1 MTLSFLIVLTGS
13 LGDIARA
20 LCLPAHLKAHFPG
33 CRLSWLVDSRWK
45 ELITDHPHID
55 RLVVFEKAW
64 RYSAVAD
71 VLRQLNR
78 DRYDITLDLQRIF
91 KSGLLSRASGARRR
105 IGFHPRNAKEMN
117 WLFNNEHIGYQ
128 QDSLSKLQHYLKF
141 CEHLGLSPPKHLD
154 FGLASASQRPD
165 RDHPIHSPYIAVV
178 MGSSWP
184 SKNWHLAGYRE
195 LILKILA
202 SERYTVV
209 LLGDRNHTVSARKLK
224 DQLPPESVIDMVN
237 RTSIGELVNILD
249 KSDAALGPDTGSG
262 HLAAAVGTP
271 YVTLIGPTLP
281 ERVAPHGCEHLVVK
295 GSPPCSPC
303 AKKKCP
309 EPRYGCMENIGADA
323 VFDKL
328 EAALNQRQLDA
339 D

>member
-1 MTLSFLIVLTGS
+1 MTVSFLIVLTGS

-33 CRLSWLVDSRWK
+33 CRLTWLVETRWQA
-45 ELITDHPHID
+45 LVSGHPHID
-55 RLVVFEKAW
+55 RSVVFEKVW
-64 RYSAVAD
+64 RYSAAAK
-71 VLRQLNR
+71 VLKQLNR
-78 DRYDITLDLQRIF
+78 DKYDIALDLQRIF
-91 KSGLLSRASGARRR
+91 KSGLLSRVSGAGRR

-128 QDSLSKLQHYLKF
+128 KDHLSKLRHYLKF
-141 CEHLGLSPPKHLD
+141 CEHLGLPPPQRLD
-154 FGLASASQRPD
+154 FGLASVSQRSS
-165 RDHPIHSPYIAVV
+165 RDPAIRSPYIAVV

-202 SERYTVV
+202 SNRHAVV
-209 LLGDRNHTVSARKLK
+209 LLGDRNQAGFAGKLK
-224 DQLPPESVIDMVN
+224 DQLPPESVTDLVN
-237 RTSIGELVNILD
+237 RTSIGELVGILGRAN
-249 KSDAALGPDTGSG
+249 AALGPDTGSG

-271 YVTLIGPTLP
+271 YVALIGPTLP

-303 AKKKCP
+303 AKKRCP
-309 EPRYGCMENIGADA
+309 EPRYGCMENISADA